1 MDQYQDIELA
11 FKDAPHPAIY
21 IYKYDKDTKM
31 PLPGATFEVRK
42 DGQVLATL
50 KTDVNGYAKIEDLSK
65 GFYQVVEVE
74 APQGYLLDERVMRST
89 SIRPLTRLNS
99 SVK

>member
-1 MDQYQDIELA
+1 
-11 FKDAPHPAIY
+11 
-21 IYKYDKDTKM
+21 M

-74 APQGYLLDERVMRST
+74 APAGL
-89 SIRPLTRLNS
+89 PAG
-99 SVK
+99 